1 MKIILVLAML
11 LLVCSISLTQSKA
24 SAQEEQFTITIH
36 PGATNSD
43 SQNPIEPANVTVPI
57 GATVIWENKDSVY
70 HQIVSGNPDQG
81 PSNIFYGDFFGP
93 NESYNV
99 TFDTPGT
106 IDYYDP
112 IWTNI
117 KGQVITTEP
126 TNVAS
131 TNNNNSTLGTEF
143 SDLNANSQIFAQ
155 DEANNG
161 FSSDNPV
168 QTQQSQTGI
177 IGENA
182 PQQIPIQQQQ
192 QQLLD
197 QQQQP
202 LDQQQQ
208 PLDQQ
213 QQPLDQQQQPLD
225 QQQQQPVQTAPQQ
238 LIIPQ
243 HGDIDSFKATG
254 KIHTI
259 IVTGTS
265 TWNAS
270 GDWTMIVEDGEMKNF
285 VTNMAWF
292 NGTSGHTHDFINFD
306 QNGDITLPSNNMV
319 TIKGDMDVASN
330 GVVTWKGVDT
340 TINIGGSGKTIT
352 IDVDHE
358 DTDHHFAGQPVL
370 GTVTSLTPCSDTPGP
385 NMEIF
390 PPCN

>member
-1 MKIILVLAML
+1 MKIILVAAML
-11 LLVCSISLTQSKA
+11 LLVCSISLTQSKV
-24 SAQEEQFTITIH
+24 SAQAEQFTITIH
-36 PGATNSD
+36 PGATDSG
-43 SQNPIEPANVTVPI
+43 SQNPIEPANVTVPV

-70 HQIVSGNPDQG
+70 HQIVSGTPDKG
-81 PSNIFYGDFFGP
+81 PSNIFYGDFFAP

-106 IDYYDP
+106 FDYYDP

-117 KGQVITTEP
+117 KGHVITTEP
-126 TNVAS
+126 NNAS
-131 TNNNNSTLGTEF
+131 AATNNNNSISVTG
-143 SDLNANSQIFAQ
+143 FAPSASNPQ
-155 DEANNG
+155 TAPQNGVNNG
-161 FSSDNPV
+161 FSSDNSVP
-168 QTQQSQTGI
+168 TQQPQTGI

-182 PQQIPIQQQQ
+182 PQQIPEQQQQ
-192 QQLLD
+192 QQ
-197 QQQQP
+197 QQPIQPTQQQP
-202 LDQQQQ
+202 
-208 PLDQQ
+208 
-213 QQPLDQQQQPLD
+213 
-225 QQQQQPVQTAPQQ
+225 
-238 LIIPQ
+238 IIPP

-306 QNGDITLPSNNMV
+306 PDGDITLPSNNMV
-319 TIKGDMDVASN
+319 TINGDMDVASN
-330 GVVTWKGVDT
+330 GVVTWEGVGT
-340 TINIGGSGKTIT
+340 TINIGGGGKTIT

-390 PPCN
+390 PSCS

>member
-1 MKIILVLAML
+1 MKIILVAAML
-11 LLVCSISLTQSKA
+11 LLVCLISLTQSKV
-24 SAQEEQFTITIH
+24 SAQSEQVTITIH
-36 PGATNSD
+36 PGATDSG

-70 HQIVSGNPDQG
+70 HQIVSGTPNNG
-81 PSNIFYGDFFGP
+81 PSNIFYGDFFAP

-117 KGQVITTEP
+117 KGQVITIEP
-126 TNVAS
+126 NNVTTTTNS
-131 TNNNNSTLGTEF
+131 NNSINDTGVGA
-143 SDLNANSQIFAQ
+143 LNANPPITTQSGI
-155 DEANNG
+155 NNG
-161 FSSDNPV
+161 FDSDNLA
-168 QTQQSQTGI
+168 QTQQTEIGI
-177 IGENA
+177 IGEKP
-182 PQQIPIQQQQ
+182 PQQIPEPELQQPV
-192 QQLLD
+192 
-197 QQQQP
+197 QQQP
-202 LDQQQQ
+202 LQ
-208 PLDQQ
+208 PAQ
-213 QQPLDQQQQPLD
+213 
-225 QQQQQPVQTAPQQ
+225 QQ

-265 TWNAS
+265 TWNAT

-306 QNGDITLPSNNMV
+306 PDGDITLPSNNMI
-319 TIKGDMDVASN
+319 TINGDMDVASN
-330 GVVTWKGVDT
+330 GVVTWEGVDT
-340 TINIGGSGKTIT
+340 TINIGGGGRTIT

-358 DTDHHFAGQPVL
+358 DTDHHFAGQPIL

-390 PPCN
+390 PSCN